1 MTMYLFANWKMNPQ
15 SVKEAEKLATETQKL
30 LSGKRLE
37 VVVCPPFLYLKT
49 VKEKTDFSL
58 GAQNCFW
65 EQRGSYTG
73 EVSPEM
79 LKSIGCQYAIIGHS
93 ERRKYFKEGEK
104 EIKKKVN
111 ACLLAGITPVLCVGE
126 TKKERQA
133 KKTKK
138 VLKNQLSFLSQKKA
152 LIAYEPRWAIGSGKT
167 PPQKELKEALSFIKN
182 NFKNSVLYGG
192 SVDGQNA
199 DLFKK
204 AGFDGVLVGGASLK
218 PKEFARVTKK
228 LES

>member
-1 MTMYLFANWKMNPQ
+1 MYLFANWKMNPG
-15 SVKEAEKLATETQKL
+15 SIKEAEKLAIETQKF
-30 LSGKRLE
+30 LSIEKSK
-37 VVVCPPFLYLKT
+37 VVIFPPFLYLKT
-49 VKEKTDFSL
+49 IKEKTDLAL

-65 EQRGSYTG
+65 EQKGSYTG

-93 ERRKYFKEGEK
+93 ERRKYFKEKKK

-111 ACLLAGITPVLCVGE
+111 ACLSAGIKPVLCVGE
-126 TKKERQA
+126 TKKERED

-138 VLKNQLSFLSQKKA
+138 VLESQLSFLSQKKA
-152 LIAYEPRWAIGSGKT
+152 LIAYEPRWAIGTGKT
-167 PPQKELKEALSFIKN
+167 PPQKELKEVLFFIKKA
-182 NFKNSVLYGG
+182 FKSSVLYGG

-199 DLFKK
+199 DLFQRV
-204 AGFDGVLVGGASLK
+204 GFDGVLVGGASLK
-218 PKEFARVTKK
+218 PREFAQIAEK